1 VRSRLTSA
9 GIITKEQKMHKSLQS
24 SDDPDYVL
32 IHKKA
37 LLVNALAYAHM
48 STLLSRLLKATDTE
62 FTRENLAQEV
72 ADVARD
78 KVNSLSQEEV
88 NANVQAI
95 LDDVET
101 EKGLTIVI
109 PGESTA

>member
-1 VRSRLTSA
+1 LRRERNSGRHNYQR
-9 GIITKEQKMHKSLQS
+9 IKMYKSLQS

-48 STLLSRLLKATDTE
+48 STLLSRLLKATDSG
-62 FTRENLAQEV
+62 FTGENLAEEIGN
-72 ADVARD
+72 VARD
-78 KVNSLSQEEV
+78 KVAGLSPEDV

-95 LDDVET
+95 LDNIET
-101 EKGLTIVI
+101 ESGLTIVI